1 MPYRI
6 LIAEDERKIAD
17 FVFRYLKKEGYR
29 VDIRYR
35 GDDALAVI
43 LTDPPDLV
51 ILDIMLPGMD
61 GLEVL
66 RRMRKRMYLP
76 VILLT
81 SKSDE
86 TDRVVGLEMG
96 ADDYVTKP
104 FSPKELVAR
113 VKAIFRRVEAL
124 KGVPD
129 SADIIKSKGF
139 RLNLKTRVLESG
151 NKTSNLTSTE
161 FSMLKLLMKHPGR
174 IYSRDELLDL
184 IWGEEFIGETRTVD
198 VHIKNL
204 RKKIKES
211 GGSPDIIRSVWGV
224 GYTYED

>member
-1 MPYRI
+1 MSYRI

-17 FVFRYLKKEGYR
+17 FVFRYLKKEGYL
-29 VDIRYR
+29 VDIKYR
-35 GDDALAVI
+35 GDDALAMI

-66 RRMRKRMYLP
+66 RRMREKIYLP

-104 FSPKELVAR
+104 FSPRELVAR
-113 VKAIFRRVEAL
+113 VKAIFRRMEAL
-124 KGVPD
+124 KGVSG
-129 SADIIKSKGF
+129 SADIIKSHNIK
-139 RLNLKTRVLESG
+139 LDLKTRALESG
-151 NKTSNLTSTE
+151 KRSTTLTSIE
-161 FSMLKLLMKHPGR
+161 FSLLKLLMKHPGR
-174 IYSRDELLDL
+174 VYSRDELLDL

-204 RKKIKES
+204 RKKIKGL

-224 GYTYED
+224 GYTFED

>member
-1 MPYRI
+1 MSYKI
-6 LIAEDERKIAD
+6 LIAEDEREIAD

-29 VDIRYR
+29 VDIKYR
-35 GDDALAVI
+35 GDDALAMI

-66 RRMRKRMYLP
+66 RRMREKIYLP

-104 FSPKELVAR
+104 FSPRELVAR
-113 VKAIFRRVEAL
+113 VKAIFRRMEAL
-124 KGVPD
+124 KGMSD
-129 SADIIKSKGF
+129 SADIIKSHNIK
-139 RLNLKTRVLESG
+139 LDLKTRALESG
-151 NKTSNLTSTE
+151 KRSANLTSIE
-161 FSMLKLLMKHPGR
+161 FSLLKLLMKHPGR
-174 IYSRDELLDL
+174 VYSRDELIDL

-204 RKKIKES
+204 RKKIKGLGS
-211 GGSPDIIRSVWGV
+211 SPDIIRSVWGV
-224 GYTYED
+224 GYVYED